1 MGNVKLCPDSERA
14 GPASRNICT
23 VFWAPLIRFVV
34 AYRAKAKM
42 LLHADEC
49 IRVLSVSFLLRISP
63 EILLENV

>member
-1 MGNVKLCPDSERA
+1 
-14 GPASRNICT
+14 
-23 VFWAPLIRFVV
+23 
-34 AYRAKAKM
+34 M